1 MKALQQ
7 IRETI
12 NDLAYDIKAEVVI
25 ADLLENGLSPGDFI
39 TIPDGLFRRRYRK
52 DLTHAE
58 LIALNNGQEI
68 LGLHL
73 TREGLYDAL
82 PEALFHGIQTENVN
96 SGEEMA
102 RVSKTQRIEEKE
114 CRNFFLPFENEIH
127 YQRVQIE
134 MAERRILRRFSE
146 NLFNDVFPELWNID
160 RSLPR
165 TLVSRLM
172 LFLHYA
178 HRFSSQPELGARAL
192 EVILD
197 EPVEWKLYER
207 GRSETGFRGE
217 PSELGDS
224 VLGANLVCGNK
235 PNESFPILEFRIG
248 PLRNTRMED
257 YLDNGN
263 ISRLIRV
270 FFDYFVPVEVIPTFR
285 IQGSRE
291 GPQFVLS
298 AEEPAL
304 LGFNTNL

>member
-114 CRNFFLPFENEIH
+114 CRNFFLPFENEIL

-178 HRFSSQPELGARAL
+178 HRFSSQPELGA
-192 EVILD
+192 
-197 EPVEWKLYER
+197 
-207 GRSETGFRGE
+207 
-217 PSELGDS
+217 
-224 VLGANLVCGNK
+224 
-235 PNESFPILEFRIG
+235 
-248 PLRNTRMED
+248 
-257 YLDNGN
+257 
-263 ISRLIRV
+263 
-270 FFDYFVPVEVIPTFR
+270 
-285 IQGSRE
+285 
-291 GPQFVLS
+291 
-298 AEEPAL
+298 
-304 LGFNTNL
+304 